1 MNFGVL
7 TGNLVTAQ
15 RKVENWSLFE
25 SHNLIASAVVELLG
39 MWTPA
44 EWNHHHL
51 QYFVHQLSPGL
62 IEESRVKLTDSIHAF
77 TILSWNSSHN
87 ADLTLR
93 LNPQIP
99 NHLGYMNF
107 DILNAVN
114 QNNMRYAWWFYE
126 AIVLTHNMRLYT
138 FFAASFQFGGRS
150 LESCHVATLHK
161 AALSGIFITSLA
173 DCKYAKYPSWGLWE
187 TKRAPGRVPYL
198 FNLSEWLVT

>member
-7 TGNLVTAQ
+7 TGYLVTAQ

-77 TILSWNSSHN
+77 TSPRIMRILLMH
-87 ADLTLR
+87 
-93 LNPQIP
+93 PQNP
-99 NHLGYMNF
+99 NHLGCINL
-107 DILNAVN
+107 DILDIVN

-126 AIVLTHNMRLYT
+126 AILLTHNMRLYT